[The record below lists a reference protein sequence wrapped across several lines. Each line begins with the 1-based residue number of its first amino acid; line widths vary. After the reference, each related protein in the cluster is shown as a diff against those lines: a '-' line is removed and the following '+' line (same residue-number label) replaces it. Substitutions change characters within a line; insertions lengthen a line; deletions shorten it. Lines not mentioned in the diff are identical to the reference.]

1 MYILYGV
8 GFMGK
13 TWVKEI
19 YAKKLQEMIERGEIW
34 EIRRL
39 NGPTGPRAL
48 VNGREMII
56 LSSNNYLNLANDPR
70 LKKAAIEA
78 MEKYGWGPGAV
89 WAIAGYHELLDE
101 LHRKIAEFKRTEAG
115 LVFPTGFAVNAGT
128 IPAIMEQ
135 GDVILSDELNHGSII
150 DGIRL
155 SRAEKIV
162 YKHCDMSDL
171 EDKLRQV
178 HGKYNK
184 ILIVTDG
191 VFSMDGDIAPLDK
204 IVKLAR
210 EFNAMVYVDDAHGEG
225 VLGDG
230 HGSPAHFGVDDEVDF
245 HVGTFSKALGSS
257 GGMIGGDYEVIEFIR
272 NKARTWLLSTGFPP
286 AVAAANLKSL
296 EIVMTEKD
304 RIRRLWDNRNYFKK
318 RLDEMGFNTGK
329 SQTPIVPVIVGDTKK
344 ARELARML
352 WDEGIFVVPI
362 VYPMVARGTER
373 IRNQVNAGHTKE
385 DLDKALAAYEKAGKK
400 LGLI

>member
-1 MYILYGV
+1 
-8 GFMGK
+8 MGRK
-13 TWVKEI
+13 WVKEV
-19 YAKKLQEMIERGEIW
+19 YARKLSEMIERGEIW

-39 NGPTGPRAL
+39 NGPTGPRAV

-56 LSSNNYLNLANDPR
+56 LASNNYLNLANDPR

-89 WAIAGYHELLDE
+89 WAIAGYHELLDL
-101 LHRKIAEFKRTEAG
+101 LHKKIAEFKKTEAG

-128 IPAIMEQ
+128 IPAIVEQ

-162 YKHCDMSDL
+162 YKHCDVSDL

-204 IVKLAR
+204 IVKLAE

-225 VLGDG
+225 VLGEG
-230 HGSPAHFGVDDEVDF
+230 HGSPAHFGVDEKIDF

-286 AVAAANLKSL
+286 AVAAANLKAL
-296 EIVMTEKD
+296 EIVMTEKE
-304 RIRRLWDNRNYFKK
+304 RIRKLWDNRDYFKK
-318 RLDEMGFNTGK
+318 ELDRLGFNTGK
-329 SQTPIVPVIVGDTKK
+329 SQTPIIPVIVGDTKK
-344 ARELARML
+344 ARELAKML

-373 IRNQVNAGHTKE
+373 IRNQVNAGHTIE
-385 DLDKALAAYEKAGKK
+385 DLNKALEAYEKAGKK

>member
-1 MYILYGV
+1 
-8 GFMGK
+8 MGRK
-13 TWVKEI
+13 WVKEF
-19 YAKKLQEMIERGEIW
+19 YARKLSEMIERGEIW

-39 NGPTGPRAL
+39 NGPTGPRAV

-56 LSSNNYLNLANDPR
+56 LASNNYLNLANDPR

-89 WAIAGYHELLDE
+89 WAIAGYHELLDL
-101 LHRKIAEFKRTEAG
+101 LHKKIAEFKKTEAG

-128 IPAIMEQ
+128 IPAIVEQ

-162 YKHCDMSDL
+162 YKHCDVSDL

-204 IVKLAR
+204 IVKLAE

-225 VLGDG
+225 VLGEG
-230 HGSPAHFGVDDEVDF
+230 HGSPAHFGVDEKIDF

-286 AVAAANLKSL
+286 AVAAANLKAL
-296 EIVMTEKD
+296 EIVMTEKE
-304 RIRRLWDNRNYFKK
+304 RIRKLWDNRDYFKK
-318 RLDEMGFNTGK
+318 ELDRLGFNTGK
-329 SQTPIVPVIVGDTKK
+329 SQTPIIPVIVGDTKK
-344 ARELARML
+344 ARELAKML

-373 IRNQVNAGHTKE
+373 IRNQVNAGHTIE
-385 DLDKALAAYEKAGKK
+385 DLNKALEAYEKAGKK